1 MPTESTVDYL
11 YGDQLSPSPAP
22 DLPPELAD
30 LLGYNPVIL
39 AAPAPD
45 TNSTVSSNDLLTFV
59 GSGAHDFVAYR
70 TGDYT
75 SYCVY
80 PVRISAAGVV
90 SGTDCT
96 TITINSRSGSSSS
109 RSISYGTDDISL
121 QLTGSSY
128 VYSDQTG
135 PYITLWNA
143 AAARSPLDYLSTYL
157 LIAFC
162 CLSIFGTLVRRCFR

>member
-11 YGDQLSPSPAP
+11 YGDQIPSDAVSS
-22 DLPPELAD
+22 DLAD
-30 LLGYNPVIL
+30 LLADNPVIL
-39 AAPAPD
+39 AAPSPS
-45 TNSTVSSNDLLTFV
+45 TNSTVNSSDLLTFV

-75 SYCVY
+75 SYCIY
-80 PVRISAAGVV
+80 PVRISSDGLVT
-90 SGTDCT
+90 GTDCD
-96 TITINSRSGSSSS
+96 TIEIYNRSGS
-109 RSISYGTDDISL
+109 RTISYGTDDISL